1 MKLRSLSAEH
11 ASLIEAL
18 DSAARGESS
27 WSASQWIPYLVPLS
41 AFGAFEGGRLLAFAV
56 FQDLVGEAELLF
68 VTVEARSRR
77 KNLAGTLLH
86 HALASLREQGCTC
99 VHLEVS
105 ADNAAAQ
112 HLYTSLGFTTSGR
125 RTRYYR
131 DGSDAVL
138 MRREL

>member
-1 MKLRSLSAEH
+1 MKLRSLSANH
-11 ASLIEAL
+11 ALLIEAL

-27 WSASQWIPYLVPLS
+27 WSAPQWIPFLVPQF
-41 AFGAFEGGRLLAFAV
+41 AFGAFEGDQLLAFAV
-56 FQDLVGEAELLF
+56 FQDLVNEAELLF
-68 VTVEARSRR
+68 VTVDARARR
-77 KNLAGTLLH
+77 KNLARTLLN
-86 HALASLREQGCTC
+86 HALASLREQGCAC

-105 ADNAAAQ
+105 AENSAAQ

-131 DGSDAVL
+131 DGSDAIL